1 MVVTTTVSLASCLLD
16 LPIEPKLGKMVLY
29 GVVLKCLDP
38 ILTIVCCISYKDPF
52 TLTAANS
59 SERRSRDSAKEILA
73 ALAQGSMSDHMTL
86 LRAFQGWQ
94 AAKQV
99 WTLTQFFF
107 CFSFKITNFHG
118 GQ

>member
-1 MVVTTTVSLASCLLD
+1 MVVTITVSLASCLLD

-52 TLTAANS
+52 TLTAN
-59 SERRSRDSAKEILA
+59 SERRTRDSAKEILA

-86 LRAFQGWQ
+86 LSAFQGWQ

-99 WTLTQFFF
+99 WALTQFF
-107 CFSFKITNFHG
+107 CFSFKITNLHG

>member
-1 MVVTTTVSLASCLLD
+1 MINGSDHTTVSLASCLLD

-59 SERRSRDSAKEILA
+59 SERRSRDIAKEILA
-73 ALAQGSMSDHMTL
+73 AVAL
-86 LRAFQGWQ
+86 LVPPFSRC
-94 AAKQV
+94 
-99 WTLTQFFF
+99 
-107 CFSFKITNFHG
+107 CFHQPG
-118 GQ
+118 VR

>member
-99 WTLTQFFF
+99 WALTQFFF
-107 CFSFKITNFHG
+107 AFRFKDY
-118 GQ
+118 